1 MFDLWLQC
9 YSQREIAEK
18 LGITQPTVKEVIDK
32 VIENGNIAKNKHP
45 HDFTL
50 KRPIRGIKKQ
60 KIWNKTQVCSML
72 VPLKIF
78 LSFYKIRVYNV
89 KDNIKGQ
96 R

>member
-1 MFDLWLQC
+1 VFDLWLQC

-50 KRPIRGIKKQ
+50 KRPIRGIKKAKDLEQ
-60 KIWNKTQVCSML
+60 NSGLLYAGTPQNFSF
-72 VPLKIF
+72 F
-78 LSFYKIRVYNV
+78 LQN
-89 KDNIKGQ
+89 
-96 R
+96 

>member
-50 KRPIRGIKKQ
+50 KRPIRGI
-60 KIWNKTQVCSML
+60 
-72 VPLKIF
+72 
-78 LSFYKIRVYNV
+78 
-89 KDNIKGQ
+89 
-96 R
+96 